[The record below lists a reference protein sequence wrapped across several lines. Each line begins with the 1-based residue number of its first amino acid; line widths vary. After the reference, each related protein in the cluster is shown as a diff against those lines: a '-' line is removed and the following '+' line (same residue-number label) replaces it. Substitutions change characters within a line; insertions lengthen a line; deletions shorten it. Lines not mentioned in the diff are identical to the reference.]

1 MWGRRRGGGSRGDS
15 RGGSECGGGG
25 GGEAAGETVGGSEC
39 GGGGRE
45 TVREAVGGA
54 VGGTPTCISAMQMR
68 LNCPL
73 EGLSAVIHWQ
83 VLPTLLSS
91 AHVWVSCKNS
101 VLPDVEMGNLR
112 NLISNRTVYTIS
124 EDHLKRHGPHQEGC
138 MC

>member
-1 MWGRRRGGGSRGDS
+1 MWGRRW
-15 RGGSECGGGG
+15 
-25 GGEAAGETVGGSEC
+25 GEAAGETVGEAVSVGEVA
-39 GGGGRE
+39 GE

-54 VGGTPTCISAMQMR
+54 VGGTPTCISAMQTR

-73 EGLSAVIHWQ
+73 EGLSAVIHWL

>member
-1 MWGRRRGGGSRGDS
+1 MG
-15 RGGSECGGGG
+15 EA
-25 GGEAAGETVGGSEC
+25 GGEA
-39 GGGGRE
+39 
-45 TVREAVGGA
+45 
-54 VGGTPTCISAMQMR
+54 PTCISAMQAR

-91 AHVWVSCKNS
+91 AHVWASCKNS
-101 VLPDVEMGNLR
+101 VLPDVEMGDLR

-124 EDHLKRHGPHQEGC
+124 EDHLKRHRSVQEGC